1 MTRRDEALASRPPD
15 FIRAD
20 RKMELRMRQT
30 GTVKFFNT
38 DRGFGFITPDGG
50 GKDVFVH
57 VTALERSGLKQ
68 VREGQKLSF
77 ELENDR
83 RGRGPQAVN
92 LEAV

>member
-1 MTRRDEALASRPPD
+1 
-15 FIRAD
+15 
-20 RKMELRMRQT
+20 MRQT
-30 GTVKFFNT
+30 GTVKFFNA

-57 VTALERSGLKQ
+57 VTALERSGIQQ

-83 RGRGPQAVN
+83 RGRGQQAVSI
-92 LEAV
+92 EAA